1 MYKVVYVLVD
11 NYKLKFTNELMISL
25 VSLKNKMEEI
35 KITVITDEDTYKI
48 LENKKHPIFQF
59 ADIKCIQ
66 VSNEYNQK
74 EKSRFLKTSLRR
86 YIDGDFLFI
95 DTDTVVCSALPKKIS
110 DADIAMVLDYNCLI
124 SNRLDREGVTALNRL
139 CGIQFEDVEIYY
151 NSGVIWVKDNANA
164 REFYEEWHNC
174 WKETLKKGFTFD
186 QPAINYVA
194 RSKNG
199 IVKELP
205 SIWNVQ
211 VSVQPTPI
219 NSFSDA
225 IIIHYFNIK
234 ESPYLLC
241 NDSIKA
247 KRYDDPEIKRIISC
261 PQMAFDRCILLK
273 LDTVEEEFFMSKSYK
288 LMRTI
293 FKKCHGLFSFF
304 ENIITFL
311 AKVLK
316 LLKGNKK

>member
-25 VSLKNKMEEI
+25 ISLKNKASEI
-35 KITVITDEDTYKI
+35 KISVITDEDTYKI
-48 LENKKHPIFQF
+48 LEEKKHQIFQF
-59 ADIKCIQ
+59 ADIKSIQ
-66 VSNEYNQK
+66 ISNEYSQK

-86 YIDGDFLFI
+86 YIKGDFLFM
-95 DTDTVVCSALPKKIS
+95 DTDTVVCSKFPEVIS

-124 SNRLDREGVTALNRL
+124 SNRLDREGVKALNEL
-139 CGIQFEDVEIYY
+139 CGIKFEDVETYY

-174 WKETLKKGFTFD
+174 WKQTLKKGFPFD

-194 RSKNG
+194 RGKTG

-219 NSFSDA
+219 NSFNDA

-241 NDSIKA
+241 NDLIKA
-247 KRYDDPEIKRIISC
+247 KRYDDPEIKRIISY
-261 PQMAFDRCILLK
+261 PQMAFDRCMLLK
-273 LDTVEEEFFMSKSYK
+273 LDNVEQEFFMSKSYK

-293 FKKCHGLFSFF
+293 FKNAHGLFTVF
-304 ENIITFL
+304 ENIIVFSC
-311 AKVLK
+311 KIFKIFK
-316 LLKGNKK
+316 LNKK